1 MKEHT
6 IYLNKHVN
14 GLNGI
19 CNSTFWQIKETLK
32 KLSTLHSLLNTL
44 SLYINS
50 KQKMIDK
57 KILINYKKQVVI
69 YARKK
74 KSLKK
79 L

>member
-1 MKEHT
+1 MKGHT
-6 IYLNKHVN
+6 IYLNKHVK

-19 CNSTFWQIKETLK
+19 CISTFWLRKESLK

-50 KQKMIDK
+50 KQKMIEKK

-69 YARKK
+69 YAK